1 MSPRLSSLT
10 FKHKLGSEVKN
21 PGKQA
26 PSKKPCF
33 SKLKCCQ
40 FLLKISNQY
49 FLRDSYTSKNML
61 GTKNVRC
68 GGIFKASKKTYY
80 ITHILKTALAKSLS
94 PLF

>member
-21 PGKQA
+21 SGEQP
-26 PSKKPCF
+26 PSRKPCF
-33 SKLKCCQ
+33 SKLKCRQ
-40 FLLKISNQY
+40 FLFKTSNLY

-61 GTKNVRC
+61 RTKNVRY
-68 GGIFKASKKTYY
+68 GGIFKASKKTCY
-80 ITHILKTALAKSLS
+80 ITHILRTALAKSLS